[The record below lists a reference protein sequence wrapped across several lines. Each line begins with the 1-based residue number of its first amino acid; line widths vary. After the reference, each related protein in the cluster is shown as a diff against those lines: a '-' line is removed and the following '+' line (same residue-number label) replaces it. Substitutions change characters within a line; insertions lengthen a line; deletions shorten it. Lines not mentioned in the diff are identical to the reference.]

1 MAILDKSAPGELRLI
16 LSGVAENAILTT
28 LRRWPHWRHAE
39 LERDPTD
46 ANQCLSIT
54 LVTGHEQEATL
65 REILRRGFGLIFPAE
80 GGSRVMAPVP
90 ASRLRQG
97 GRR

>member
-1 MAILDKSAPGELRLI
+1 MAILDLSAPGALRLI
-16 LSGVAENAILTT
+16 LSGMAENAILTT
-28 LRRWPHWRHAE
+28 LRRWPHWIHAE

-46 ANQCLSIT
+46 ASRCLSVTLIT
-54 LVTGHEQEATL
+54 GREQEATL
-65 REILRRGFGLIFPAE
+65 REILRRGFGLIFPVE
-80 GGSRVMAPVP
+80 GGGRVIAPVP